1 MGCRCRVRIVGHP
14 SIGQPIGRIQYE
26 KSGRMMAIIMRP
38 NRTST
43 IKPQEALSAAGCEEV
58 REAVAGFI
66 GYFGTFSLNASSKTV
81 THRVEAN
88 VVPNGINT
96 ELIRGFRFDGD
107 LLVLHRR
114 SADGGQSDELVWERE
129 SDWPGGYCPAGGY
142 SLGEPVD
149 AKFPNTTVA
158 GPVNKLPAL

>member
-1 MGCRCRVRIVGHP
+1 MNRRRLLVAAGASVSAFAQATERDKLIGTWRLRSNVRTFNDGRIEHP
-14 SIGQPIGRIQYE
+14 YGQQPIGRIQYE

-43 IKPQEALSAAGCEEV
+43 IKPQETLSAAGCEEV

-66 GYFGTFSLNASSKTV
+66 GYFGTFILNASAKTV
-81 THRVEAN
+81 THRVEASL
-88 VVPNGINT
+88 VPNGINT

-114 SADGGQSDELVWERE
+114 SADGAQSDELVWERE
-129 SDWPGGYCPAGGY
+129 SD
-142 SLGEPVD
+142 
-149 AKFPNTTVA
+149 
-158 GPVNKLPAL
+158 